1 MKKIIFD
8 FEVFKYDWLVVFKD
22 YDTNIKTIIINDKKK
37 LKSFYEENKNN
48 VFIGYNNRIY
58 DQFILKAILLD
69 YDPYLISKD
78 IVEND
83 IKGNSLI
90 KNSNSIPLI
99 TFDLS
104 NKFRGLKELEG
115 FMGSKIKESSV
126 DFTLDRKLT
135 EEEINETVEYC
146 CHDVDQTT
154 EVFNNLKE
162 EYDSQLLMIEAFN
175 LPIEKFNNT
184 KAQLSAYI
192 LESKKPEKDR
202 NDDFDITIPNTLI
215 LDKYKFVLDWYMDK
229 SNRDYKKQ
237 LICNI
242 ANVPHVFAWGG
253 IHGAING
260 YIKEGDFVSSD
271 VASFY
276 PALMIEYGFLTR
288 NVKDANK
295 YREIRDKRIQL
306 KKEKNPMQ
314 SPLKIVLNSTYGA
327 MKDEYNELYD
337 PLMANNVCV
346 AGQLLLLDLIEKVEP
361 YCNIVQSNTDGLFVE
376 VLDRDKYLEECNKW
390 SKRTRMDLEHD
401 DYVKCFQKDV
411 NNYIIVDKKG
421 KYKSKGAYVKELKK
435 IDYDLPIV
443 NEALMNY
450 FINNIPVE
458 ETILSCDEFIKFQKI
473 VKVTRL
479 YKYAQHN
486 NIKIKEKVLRVFA
499 SNDENDGCV
508 YKIKEGDKLEKI
520 ANTPDN
526 CFIYNE
532 DVTNRCCPEILN
544 KEYYINIAKDRL
556 EKFMNKEHKE
566 KTLKSGYKFI
576 SYDSLIEL
584 QNNLEEYDNIIDLL
598 SSLNCNSRELD
609 AFIKLNFFKNFAKTK
624 KMLNFIKYYNILHN
638 KTQIIKSK
646 CDDIILKNMNE
657 YKETN
662 TKYTNIDSIST
673 LSKIW
678 LNLENEELPFLELII
693 FQLEC
698 AGYILESIPKNMSLA
713 KVDIVSGKN
722 EWCKLISFRDNK
734 ESWFCFDKKPK
745 KGQIIKFEPKNIE
758 VVKNNYKKDIKWIKK
773 YEVIK

>member
-22 YDTNIKTIIINDKKK
+22 YDTNIKTIIINDKDK

-48 VFIGYNNRIY
+48 VFIGYNNRVY
-58 DQFILKAILLD
+58 DQFILKGILLG
-69 YDPYLISKD
+69 YNPYLISKD

-90 KNSNSIPLI
+90 KNSNSIHLI

-184 KAQLSAYI
+184 KAQLSAYV

-237 LICNI
+237 LICTI

-260 YIKEGDFVSSD
+260 YIKEGNFISSD

-288 NVKDANK
+288 NVKDSNK

-361 YCNIVQSNTDGLFVE
+361 YCNIIQ
-376 VLDRDKYLEECNKW
+376 
-390 SKRTRMDLEHD
+390 
-401 DYVKCFQKDV
+401 
-411 NNYIIVDKKG
+411 
-421 KYKSKGAYVKELKK
+421 
-435 IDYDLPIV
+435 
-443 NEALMNY
+443 
-450 FINNIPVE
+450 
-458 ETILSCDEFIKFQKI
+458 
-473 VKVTRL
+473 
-479 YKYAQHN
+479 
-486 NIKIKEKVLRVFA
+486 
-499 SNDENDGCV
+499 
-508 YKIKEGDKLEKI
+508 
-520 ANTPDN
+520 
-526 CFIYNE
+526 
-532 DVTNRCCPEILN
+532 
-544 KEYYINIAKDRL
+544 
-556 EKFMNKEHKE
+556 
-566 KTLKSGYKFI
+566 
-576 SYDSLIEL
+576 LI
-584 QNNLEEYDNIIDLL
+584 
-598 SSLNCNSRELD
+598 
-609 AFIKLNFFKNFAKTK
+609 
-624 KMLNFIKYYNILHN
+624 
-638 KTQIIKSK
+638 
-646 CDDIILKNMNE
+646 
-657 YKETN
+657 
-662 TKYTNIDSIST
+662 
-673 LSKIW
+673 
-678 LNLENEELPFLELII
+678 
-693 FQLEC
+693 
-698 AGYILESIPKNMSLA
+698 
-713 KVDIVSGKN
+713 
-722 EWCKLISFRDNK
+722 
-734 ESWFCFDKKPK
+734 
-745 KGQIIKFEPKNIE
+745 
-758 VVKNNYKKDIKWIKK
+758 
-773 YEVIK
+773 